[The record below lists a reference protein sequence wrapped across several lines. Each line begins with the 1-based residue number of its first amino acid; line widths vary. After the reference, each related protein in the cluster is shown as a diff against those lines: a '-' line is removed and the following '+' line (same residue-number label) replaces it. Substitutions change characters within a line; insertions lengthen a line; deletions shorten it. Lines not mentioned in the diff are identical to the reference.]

1 MVDWIV
7 TCDQPFKEVERLA
20 FCHLLEYTHLQPSLH
35 IPGCHTIKQQ
45 IMKMS
50 QDTIDGTRSML
61 LVHHVC
67 SDSLTSLTINCIGA

>member
-1 MVDWIV
+1 MA
-7 TCDQPFKEVERLA
+7 CDQPFKEVEHPE

-35 IPGCHTIKQQ
+35 IPGHHTIKQQ

-61 LVHHVC
+61 SVHHVC
-67 SDSLTSLTINCIGA
+67 LDSLTSLTINCIGA